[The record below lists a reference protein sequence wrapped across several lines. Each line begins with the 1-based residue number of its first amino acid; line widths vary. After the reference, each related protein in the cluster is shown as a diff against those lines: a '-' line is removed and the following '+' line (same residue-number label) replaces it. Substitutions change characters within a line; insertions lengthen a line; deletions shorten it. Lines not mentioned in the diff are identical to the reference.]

1 MKKLI
6 CSVICTFAL
15 FTTVGCTK
23 VEESI
28 PPVAQSTPSTVVTV
42 YASEKTNKDTTN
54 GCTKNFTTDSCE
66 ENFTTEKCTKD
77 YTTVSCTKV
86 FTTAS
91 TKADKTTVKK
101 QKVKTTTYTTKK
113 KTKTTTT
120 TAVKTKKATTTTKKK
135 SIDIKYY
142 EQYAKDYA
150 VSIGL
155 SYDSTATDCWDNPII
170 VTDTNGSSVIR
181 DIKSR
186 LKTYKNVEGFE
197 SICVWSEIRLDGKY
211 DLYIGYA

>member
-6 CSVICTFAL
+6 CYVICTFAL

-28 PPVAQSTPSTVVTV
+28 PLVAQSTPSTVVTV
-42 YASEKTNKDTTN
+42 YASEKTNKNTTN
-54 GCTKNFTTDSCE
+54 GCTENFTTDSCE
-66 ENFTTEKCTKD
+66 ENFTTG
-77 YTTVSCTKV
+77 SCTKV
-86 FTTAS
+86 FTTVS

-101 QKVKTTTYTTKK
+101 QTVKTTTATTKK

-197 SICVWSEIRLDGKY
+197 SICVWSEIRSDGKY